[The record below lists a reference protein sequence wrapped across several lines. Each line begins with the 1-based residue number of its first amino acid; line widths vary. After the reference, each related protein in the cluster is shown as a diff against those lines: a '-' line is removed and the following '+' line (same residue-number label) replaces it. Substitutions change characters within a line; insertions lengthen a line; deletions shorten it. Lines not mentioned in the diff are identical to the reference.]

1 MPRPLYRSASPA
13 LKTLFGSINGM
24 AKAGLPVFAGSPGSV
39 SLRKNQAGSEYYV
52 RRHYDGSGSQKETYI
67 GLVGEADSNA
77 GSIREQIEEVKAIQ
91 KEVRLL
97 IREGFQSADA
107 PSYAT
112 LASLHLHGLFAAG
125 ATLVGSHA
133 FGILLNQMGVQ
144 ADAYA
149 TEDIDVARREA
160 LAFET
165 LPSKS
170 FIDMLRDSGIHFV
183 EVPQLDVRLPST
195 SFKQQGKSRFHVDLL
210 VPSPNDEIGLAPVP
224 ELQAHATT
232 LPYLAY
238 LLGQTQLS
246 TLIASEGVC
255 PVRVPVA
262 ERFAIHKMMV
272 SQLRTNREAKSDKD
286 IYQAA
291 VLVAALG
298 DLYPGAI
305 ETAVGDT
312 PVSARRYLQKA
323 LPLVMAQLGEHP
335 RAAEELEAAVRG

>member
-1 MPRPLYRSASPA
+1 MPRPLYRSASQS
-13 LKTLFGSINGM
+13 LKTLFGSIDGM
-24 AKAGLPVFAGSPGSV
+24 SKAGIPVFPGSPGSV
-39 SLRKNQAGSEYYV
+39 SIRKNQAGSAYYV

-67 GLVGEADSNA
+67 GLVGEADESA
-77 GSIREQIEEVKAIQ
+77 ASLREQIEEVKAIQ

-112 LASLHLHGLFAAG
+112 LASLHLNGLFAAG

-133 FGILLNQMGVQ
+133 FGIILNQMGVQ
-144 ADAYA
+144 AAAYA

-165 LPSKS
+165 LPGKS
-170 FIDMLRDSGIHFV
+170 FIEMLRDSGIHFI

-195 SFKQQGKSRFHVDLL
+195 SFKQQGKSRFHVNLL

-238 LLGQTQLS
+238 LLGLTQLS

-286 IYQAA
+286 LYQAA

-305 ETAVGDT
+305 ETAVGDI

-335 RAAEELEAAVRG
+335 RAAEELEAAVRA